1 MLAYGKQSICQTDI
15 DAVIEVLT
23 GDFLTQGPKVP
34 EFEDALKRVTGAEH
48 TIATNS
54 ATSALHLACRALGV
68 GPGDLVW
75 TSPITFVASANC
87 VLYTGADI
95 DFVDIDPVTLNMCPA
110 ALHSKLAQA
119 KESGRIPKA
128 VIPVHMA
135 GYPCDMQS
143 IHDLAKEY
151 GFAIIE
157 DASHALGAMDNGM
170 NVGGCEYSDIAVF
183 SFHPVKMITTGE
195 GGAACT
201 NNSEL
206 AETMRRQ
213 RSHGVTRDPQLMS
226 CMTQAPWRYEQLEL
240 GYNYRMTD
248 IEAALGVSQVAKLPI
263 FLHARDRVAKFYQS
277 SLTSTPLLLPSKRC
291 FGRSSWHLYIVQ
303 MSEATEEQ
311 RLSLYEFMRE
321 RNVLL
326 NVHYEPVHLQPFY
339 QAKGFKSGDFPNAE
353 IYASRCFSLPIH
365 PRLSDEE
372 MNLVV
377 CSLKEFFK

>member
-1 MLAYGKQSICQTDI
+1 
-15 DAVIEVLT
+15 
-23 GDFLTQGPKVP
+23 
-34 EFEDALKRVTGAEH
+34 
-48 TIATNS
+48 
-54 ATSALHLACRALGV
+54 
-68 GPGDLVW
+68 
-75 TSPITFVASANC
+75 
-87 VLYTGADI
+87 
-95 DFVDIDPVTLNMCPA
+95 
-110 ALHSKLAQA
+110 
-119 KESGRIPKA
+119 
-128 VIPVHMA
+128 MA
-135 GYPCDMQS
+135 GFPCDMQS

-263 FLHARDRVAKFYQS
+263 FLHARDRIAKFYQS

-321 RNVLL
+321 RNILL

-339 QAKGFKSGDFPNAE
+339 QAKGFKSGDFPSAE

-377 CSLKEFFK
+377 SSLKEFFK